1 MPSCTVRFANP
12 RDTIAGLIA
21 APSSHHIKA
30 AGQSMNHQEIKEF
43 LDLYVR
49 INAEIAGITET
60 ISDLKG
66 RKKLIEEVLSEQVPE
81 NFVFQSKGIFYR
93 LEMDVEDG
101 GVLHF
106 EKIEFFDD
114 GLHETEPITKA
125 GPEITIETLP
135 RDQKTMKRI
144 LGFLEENGP
153 QLFEDI
159 LEYVFSNVD
168 FLSRDSRESWKI
180 VDKYFDCLIGM
191 GRIAEISNGTEMFF
205 SYVKSAKKEED

>member
-1 MPSCTVRFANP
+1 
-12 RDTIAGLIA
+12 
-21 APSSHHIKA
+21 
-30 AGQSMNHQEIKEF
+30 MNHQEIKEF

-114 GLHETEPITKA
+114 GLHETDPITKA
-125 GPEITIETLP
+125 GPEITLETLP
-135 RDQKTMKRI
+135 RDQKTMGEI

-153 QLFEDI
+153 QLFEEI
-159 LEYVFSNVD
+159 LEYLFSNVD

-191 GRIAEISNGTEMFF
+191 GQIAENPTASGLFF
-205 SYVKSAKKEED
+205 SYVKYVKKEED